1 MSAFVGRKAILS
13 MGSPLVAVGA
23 LRTKT
28 MSIANEAIDVT
39 SDDDAGFRKLLQDPG
54 TKTLD
59 ISIEGVVKDIASF
72 NALMALAVSGTDVM
86 ENVSLLFP
94 AIGTIAGEF
103 VISGLEIG
111 APYNEA
117 ATFSAT
123 LQSAGAYTYTSIP

>member
-1 MSAFVGRKAILS
+1 MTGFVGRKAILS
-13 MGSPLVAVGA
+13 MGSPLVAVAA

-28 MSIANEAIDVT
+28 LTMANEPVDIT

-59 ISIEGVVKDIASF
+59 ISFEGVAKDVPSL
-72 NALMALAVSGTDVM
+72 NALITLATSGTDILD
-86 ENVSLLFP
+86 NFSLLFP

-103 VISGLEIG
+103 IVSSFEIG

-117 ATFSAT
+117 ATFSCS
-123 LQSAGAYTYTSIP
+123 LQSAGAYTFVSIP

>member
-1 MSAFVGRKAILS
+1 MTAFVGRKAILS
-13 MGSPLVAVGA
+13 MGSPLVAVAA

-28 MSIANEAIDVT
+28 LTMANEPVDIT

-59 ISIEGVVKDIASF
+59 ISFEGVAKDVPSL
-72 NALMALAVSGTDVM
+72 NALITLATSGTDILD
-86 ENVSLLFP
+86 NFSLLFP

-103 VISGLEIG
+103 IVSSFEIG

-117 ATFSAT
+117 ATFSCS
-123 LQSAGAYTYTSIP
+123 LQSAGAYTFVSIP

>member
-1 MSAFVGRKAILS
+1 MTAFVGRKAILS
-13 MGSPLVAVGA
+13 MGSPLVAVAA

-28 MSIANEAIDVT
+28 LTMANEPVDVT

-59 ISIEGVVKDIASF
+59 ISFEGVAKDVPSL
-72 NALMALAVSGTDVM
+72 NALITLATSGTDILD
-86 ENVSLLFP
+86 NFSLLFP

-103 VISGLEIG
+103 IVSSFEIG

-117 ATFSAT
+117 ATFSCS
-123 LQSAGAYTYTSIP
+123 LQSAGAYTFVSIP